1 MPSTTNILIVE
12 DNQIDVLLTSKLL
25 KLIDKS
31 VGVMHEENGKD
42 ALTYL
47 EGNHQLINLI
57 VLDLN
62 MPVMNGIEFLRHRS
76 NSDALNKIPVAVLT
90 SSMDER
96 DIENCEKLNA
106 KVYLEKPIT
115 LEKARDILGL
125 MAWIR

>member
-1 MPSTTNILIVE
+1 MSGTQNILIVE

-47 EGNHQLINLI
+47 TDSHDAINLI

-62 MPVMNGIEFLRHRS
+62 MPVMNGIEFLKHRQ
-76 NSDALNKIPVAVLT
+76 NSDALSMIPVAVLT

-106 KVYLEKPIT
+106 KVYIEKPIT
-115 LEKARDILGL
+115 MEKAREILAL
-125 MAWIR
+125 MNQ